1 MYFNQRFQIPMTMQ
15 VENKKMFLEVLKIRA
30 SDYTQNSEKE
40 ALKQHAE

>member
-1 MYFNQRFQIPMTMQ
+1 MTTQ

-40 ALKQHAE
+40 ALKQHLE